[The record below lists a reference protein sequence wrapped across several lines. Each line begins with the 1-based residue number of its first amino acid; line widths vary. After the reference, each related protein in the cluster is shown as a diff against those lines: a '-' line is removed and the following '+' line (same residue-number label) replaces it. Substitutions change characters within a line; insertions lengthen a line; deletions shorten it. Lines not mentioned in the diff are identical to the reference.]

1 MVMPVEDCE
10 RLVDAWLGQPVNA
23 ASSLSFVLV
32 GLWLPLLV
40 RSRSGPPPVLTRAF
54 SAVLILVGIGSFA
67 FHGPGGLI
75 ADWLHDGSITALLA
89 LIIALELGRRTGW
102 SEGKILIGWSVAAV
116 VLLATELVQPSVGDP
131 LNAPLA
137 VVAVA
142 GVAGRQLIP
151 SGNPGFDHRRKRVF
165 VALGVL
171 GLGAV
176 VMLLSRTGAPLCFP
190 NSLIQGHAIWH
201 VLAAIGVGI
210 YGVAALE
217 SDRAPTRSSP

>member
-1 MVMPVEDCE
+1 MVMSVEDCE

-23 ASSLSFVLV
+23 VSSLSFVVV
-32 GLWLPLLV
+32 GLWLPVLV
-40 RSRSGPPPVLTRAF
+40 RSRSGSPPVLFGAF
-54 SAVLILVGIGSFA
+54 SAVMILVGIGSFA
-67 FHGPGGLI
+67 FHGPGGPM

-89 LIIALELGRRTGW
+89 LIVALELGRRTGW
-102 SEGKILIGWSVAAV
+102 SESKILIGWSVAAV
-116 VLLATELVQPSVGDP
+116 VLLATELLHPGVGDP

-142 GVAGRQLIP
+142 GVAGRQLVP
-151 SGNPGFDHRRKRVF
+151 SGTPGFDHRRKTVF

-201 VLAAIGVGI
+201 VLAAVGVGI

-217 SDRAPTRSSP
+217 RDPAPIRASS